1 MTLRP
6 SSYSPPRW
14 GRSPLERETHLAA
27 SALWRDP
34 AYEYDKEEAAVQPQF
49 VPEFRLFELPLPF
62 VTPPDIIL
70 PAFDPYGF
78 PHGEAYTPLLKART
92 PLMSTRAVIAGL
104 KHGRLHQALSMNEF
118 RILRK
123 LAFFPYVVDFREQYG
138 AYNRQAFWAAKAR
151 GTRMLRMHLTTID
164 VIVSYVLPADFQ
176 IRYHAISV
184 KSPEYVPTEKDL
196 LRERKERALMAARG
210 WTWELMRGDVVS
222 TLEFTNLRLLFHQAR
237 YQNLPELYAPA
248 GEFAKVVRGSSNR
261 GSLNAVM
268 LRVARDTGISLDDA
282 YARFS
287 AAVAYGFLR
296 VDHNYPLSPEV
307 RLRLIR

>member
-1 MTLRP
+1 MKTRP
-6 SSYSPPRW
+6 TSTSPPRW

-27 SALWRDP
+27 AALWRDP
-34 AYEYDKEEAAVQPQF
+34 AYEYEENEPAVQLQT

-62 VTPPDIIL
+62 VTPPDITL
-70 PAFDPYGF
+70 PAFDAWGF
-78 PHGEAYTPLLKART
+78 AHGEAYTPLLKART

-104 KHGRLHQALSMNEF
+104 KDGRLHQALSMSEF

-123 LAFFPYVVDFREQYG
+123 LAFFPYVVDIREQYG
-138 AYNRQAFWAAKAR
+138 AYNGQAFWAAKAQ

-164 VIVSYVLPADFQ
+164 IVVSCVLPPDYR

-196 LRERKERALMAARG
+196 VREKKERALMAARG

-222 TLEFTNLRLLFHQAR
+222 TLEFTNLRLLFHHAR
-237 YQNLPELYAPA
+237 YRNFPELYACA
-248 GEFAKVVRGSSNR
+248 GAFAKEVLASSSRGSFH
-261 GSLNAVM
+261 AVM
-268 LRVARDTGISLDDA
+268 LRVARNTGMSLDDA
-282 YARFS
+282 YAQFS
-287 AAVAYGFLR
+287 VAVAYGFLQ
-296 VDHNYPLSPEV
+296 VDHNYNLSPEA

>member
-1 MTLRP
+1 MKTRP
-6 SSYSPPRW
+6 TGTSPPRW

-27 SALWRDP
+27 AALWRDP
-34 AYEYDKEEAAVQPQF
+34 AYEYEESETTVQFPT

-70 PAFDPYGF
+70 PAFDAWGF
-78 PHGEAYTPLLKART
+78 AHGEAYTPLLKART
-92 PLMSTRAVIAGL
+92 PLMSTRAVIPGL
-104 KHGRLHQALSMNEF
+104 KDGRLHQALSMSEF

-123 LAFFPYVVDFREQYG
+123 LAFFPYVVDIREQYG
-138 AYNRQAFWAAKAR
+138 TYNGRAFWAAKAR

-164 VIVSYVLPADFQ
+164 IVVSYVLPSDRR

-184 KSPEYVPTEKDL
+184 KSPDYVPTDKDL
-196 LRERKERALMAARG
+196 LREKKERALMAARG

-222 TLEFTNLRLLFHQAR
+222 TLEFTNLRLLFNHAR
-237 YQNLPELYAPA
+237 YQNLPQLYAIG
-248 GEFAKVVRGSSNR
+248 GEFAKVVRSCSNR
-261 GSLNAVM
+261 GSFDAVM
-268 LRVARDTGISLDDA
+268 LRVARNTGISLDDA

-287 AAVAYGFLR
+287 VAVAYGFLQ

-307 RLRLIR
+307 HLRLIR